1 MPRARKPKQAPSETY
16 AARAARG
23 RPMVSMSL
31 PQETIAALD
40 ALAERWET
48 TRSGAVVRL
57 VEEQKTD
64 VCRI

>member
-23 RPMVSMSL
+23 RPQVSMSL

-40 ALAERWET
+40 ALAERWDT

-57 VEEQKTD
+57 VEQSTK
-64 VCRI
+64 